1 MGCQEQIKGGCCI
14 VYWVVRV
21 YDKKWFYS
29 KQGTEKDVVGVEL
42 QVFLLFWIENVGRW
56 VSQ

>member
-42 QVFLLFWIENVGRW
+42 QVFLLF
-56 VSQ
+56 